1 LSDLNNQNQLLLS
14 DAKRHQEKAL
24 LSLVQPDEEK
34 KTQLQKEITESSL
47 VMQERCIKA
56 EREVERL
63 RLSLQGKVDD
73 GETA

>member
-1 LSDLNNQNQLLLS
+1 LNDLNNQNQLLLS